1 MNEAFGATLVQC
13 NVVDSSNPW
22 YNKWQKLVSKRT
34 SYHYIPNGAVGRDF
48 TQLLTQEVTLL
59 NQGSCKSERM
69 IVFIGVVLQRDNMVK
84 KGSDICRLIKRR
96 MDMWKNERFD
106 ELFYEFERC
115 SKQHRTSS
123 TSSHTDEHTLKVFS
137 HLMQKGQVRSA
148 VQWLTG
154 RKDK

>member
-13 NVVDSSNPW
+13 NVIDSSNPW

-34 SYHYIPNGAVGRDF
+34 SYYYIPNGAVGRDF

-137 HLMQKGQVRSA
+137 HLMQKDQVRSA

>member
-1 MNEAFGATLVQC
+1 MSLIVATHGTISL
-13 NVVDSSNPW
+13 SPSEPATTIFLMALW
-22 YNKWQKLVSKRT
+22 EEIT
-34 SYHYIPNGAVGRDF
+34 H
-48 TQLLTQEVTLL
+48 T
-59 NQGSCKSERM
+59 GSHFAEQRRCKSERM
-69 IVFIGVVLQRDNMVK
+69 IVFISVVLQRDNMVK

-96 MDMWKNERFD
+96 MDMWKKEQFD

-148 VQWLTG
+148 V
-154 RKDK
+154 